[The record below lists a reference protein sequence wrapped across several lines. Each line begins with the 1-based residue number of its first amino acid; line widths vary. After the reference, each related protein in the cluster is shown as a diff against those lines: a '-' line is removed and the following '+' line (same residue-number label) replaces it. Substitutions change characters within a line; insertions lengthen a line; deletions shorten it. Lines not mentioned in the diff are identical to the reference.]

1 MTSVSTLH
9 SRKAACPAH
18 DMVRP
23 VLIRCSIDPS
33 RPLLDVG
40 HQRHPVKPRP
50 RDAAHDLHHCTV
62 IDLAVATDINALV
75 EPAAARLGNGLEL
88 ADQLFDPDFG
98 VLKEDLALL
107 VERKRQGLLAR
118 AQALALAWC

>member
-9 SRKAACPAH
+9 SSRAACPAH

-40 HQRHPVKPRP
+40 HQRDAVKPRP
-50 RDAAHDLHHCTV
+50 RDAAHDLHHSTV

-88 ADQLFDPDFG
+88 GNQILDPDFG
-98 VLKEDLALL
+98 VLKEDLAVP
-107 VERKRQGLLAR
+107 VERKRERLLVLV
-118 AQALALAWC
+118 QALGL